1 MIDIHTHILPG
12 LDDGPETLEE
22 SLEMAEACV
31 SAGFT
36 AVVATPHVIPGVFEN
51 SSQEILE
58 SVRALRKALEAE
70 KIPLEVYPGAEYH
83 ITPDLPQDLAA
94 GKLVTLGN
102 TGKYLLVE
110 LPVQELPPYTE
121 QVLFQILLNGVTPV
135 LAHPERNEYLAT
147 HPQALAELVRKGVL
161 VQVTAGCLTGLF
173 GSLPKKAAQRY
184 LKEGMVHFVATDAHG
199 PGRRLEAAARAAAL
213 LGRIADDLLH
223 TAPSAVIK
231 GQKLT
236 IATTGSECEE
246 RPAPKIWDRFLRR
259 ILPSR

>member
-12 LDDGPETLEE
+12 LDDGPGTLEE
-22 SLEMAEACV
+22 SLEMAEAFV
-31 SAGFT
+31 AAGFT

-58 SVRALRKALEAE
+58 SVQALRKALEAE

-83 ITPDLPQDLAA
+83 IRPDLPQDLAE
-94 GKLVTLGN
+94 GNLVTLGD

-121 QVLFQILLNGVTPV
+121 QVLFQILLSGVTPV
-135 LAHPERNEYLAT
+135 LAHPERNEFFAT
-147 HPQALAELVRKGVL
+147 HPQALAELVQKGVL

-173 GSLPKKAAQRY
+173 GPLAKKASHRY
-184 LKEGMVHFVATDAHG
+184 LKEGIVHFIASDAHG
-199 PGRRLEAAARAAAL
+199 PGRRLEAAARTAEL
-213 LGRIADDLLH
+213 LGVRADDLLH
-223 TAPSAVIK
+223 TAPSAVIG

-236 IATTGSECEE
+236 VATPGSECEE
-246 RPAPKIWDRFLRR
+246 KAPPRIWNRFLRR
-259 ILPSR
+259 ILLSR

>member
-12 LDDGPETLEE
+12 LDDGPGTIEE

-51 SSQEILE
+51 GSQEILE
-58 SVRALRKALEAE
+58 SVRALRKSLEAE

-83 ITPDLPQDLAA
+83 ITPDLPQDLAE

-173 GSLPKKAAQRY
+173 GSLPKKAAYRY
-184 LKEGMVHFVATDAHG
+184 LKEEMVHFVATDAHG
-199 PGRRLEAAARAAAL
+199 PGRRLDAAARAAAL
-213 LGRIADDLLH
+213 LGGIADDLLH
-223 TAPSAVIK
+223 TAPSAVIRGEK
-231 GQKLT
+231 VET
-236 IATTGSECEE
+236 VASASEDGEKE
-246 RPAPKIWDRFLRR
+246 SSKFWNRFLRR
-259 ILPSR
+259 IPLIR